1 MTQILSVLNSYAY
14 RTLVWDIYVERIA
27 KPQDGG
33 QTDEAELAAALTAAK
48 TVLKALEK
56 LADDDC
62 PFLLGSKIT
71 LADCLAVPMF
81 ELFLKTP
88 EALSLMEPA
97 PRLRNWWNNMSNRT
111 SFLDTCPQNLQD

>member
-1 MTQILSVLNSYAY
+1 
-14 RTLVWDIYVERIA
+14 
-27 KPQDGG
+27 
-33 QTDEAELAAALTAAK
+33 
-48 TVLKALEK
+48 LKALEK
-56 LADDDC
+56 LADDDG

-97 PRLRNWWNNMSNRT
+97 PRLRNWWKNMSNRT